1 MQKDKLINV
10 ALFLLSF
17 AFIYMIAYP
26 MYAGS
31 GYNVLGK
38 SNIMF
43 EYAKNR
49 ELKNLQAVAID
60 LKDNGVNQSTA
71 YANVDKYKKSRI
83 EIALP
88 SKIDIARVINDI
100 DKMAEKSNVKL
111 SDIKFTKIANNK
123 KFSELNIYNIGFTMT
138 GVAELRHPVPPR
150 LQGRRHAAAEVGPR
164 AQRHVRQLC
173 GQRNPGRVERA
184 GLLVPGQPADGRHA
198 REAERAGH
206 ALLPAMEPARP
217 RDQAQLPLRRLSA
230 HGAGGCLQRAQ
241 RLERDR

>member
-83 EIALP
+83 ETALP

-123 KFSELNIYNIGFTMT
+123 KFSELNIYNIGFTMSGDYLNFKSFLST
-138 GVAELRHPVPPR
+138 IEKSLELYNIKNLTISKKDSAENEYTYTVTL
-150 LQGRRHAAAEVGPR
+150 
-164 AQRHVRQLC
+164 
-173 GQRNPGRVERA
+173 
-184 GLLVPGQPADGRHA
+184 
-198 REAERAGH
+198 EAFE
-206 ALLPAMEPARP
+206 LK
-217 RDQAQLPLRRLSA
+217 
-230 HGAGGCLQRAQ
+230 
-241 RLERDR
+241 